1 MRYNVLV
8 RELEETLENSGGISH
23 AYIIEGAADASVAAV
38 CDFCEGKLGC
48 AVAGNPDFVVSRY
61 DTLLVDDAVALRD
74 RQSMVTA
81 EGGRQVIVASFRNA
95 TRDAQNALLKVLEE
109 PSARTHFFLVVP
121 YASLLLPT
129 VRSRAVLIRLG
140 GDADLTLAGPWR
152 KGNVG
157 KRLSLAEKL
166 AKDIRDEKKTRA
178 DGLAL
183 LDALERSLAPEVSEN
198 AAAARGVRAV
208 LAAKRRW
215 NHHGSSPKLLL
226 ESVALA
232 LP

>member
-1 MRYNVLV
+1 M
-8 RELEETLENSGGISH
+8 RELEETLSNTGGIGH
-23 AYIIEGAADASVAAV
+23 AYIVEGDLDAAVAAV
-38 CDFCEGKLGC
+38 CRFCEERLGC
-48 AVAGNPDFVVSRY
+48 PPAGNPDFTVSRF
-61 DTLLVDDAVALRD
+61 DAMLVEDAVSLRD
-74 RQSMVTA
+74 RQSVVTA
-81 EGGRQVIVASFRNA
+81 GDGRQVIVAAFRHA

-109 PSARTHFFLVVP
+109 PSERTHFFLVVP

-129 VRSRAVLIRLG
+129 VRSRAALVRFG
-140 GDADLTLAGPWR
+140 STGDDGLAAPWL
-152 KGNVG
+152 VAAAG
-157 KRLSLAEKL
+157 KRLALAEKL

-183 LDALERSLAPEVSEN
+183 LDALERGLAARAAAEP
-198 AAAARGVRAV
+198 AAARAARAV

>member
-1 MRYNVLV
+1 MPRV
-8 RELEETLENSGGISH
+8 RELEETLENSGSIGH
-23 AYIIEGAADASVAAV
+23 AYIVEGEADPAVAAI
-38 CDFCEGKLGC
+38 CSFCEGALGC
-48 AVAGNPDFVVSRY
+48 AVAGNPDFVVERF
-61 DTLLVDDAVALRD
+61 DTMGVADAVALRD

-81 EGGRQVIVASFRNA
+81 GAGRQIIVASFRNA

-121 YASLLLPT
+121 YAGLLLPT
-129 VRSRAVLIRLG
+129 VRSRAALIRRG
-140 GDADLTLAGPWR
+140 GSTDESLALPWL
-152 KGNVG
+152 KAAAG
-157 KRLSLAEKL
+157 KRIALAEKF

-183 LDALERSLAPEVSEN
+183 LDALERALAPKISADPR
-198 AAAARGVRAV
+198 AASAARTLLAV
-208 LAAKRRW
+208 KHRW

>member
-1 MRYNVLV
+1 MRALID
-8 RELEETLENSGGISH
+8 TLENSGDIGH
-23 AYIIEGAADASVAAV
+23 AYIIEGDADPAVAAV
-38 CDFCEGKLGC
+38 CAFCEGGLKC
-48 AVAGNPDFVVSRY
+48 AIAGNPDFVLERY
-61 DTLLVDDAVALRD
+61 DTLHVEDAVALRE

-81 EGGRQVIVASFRNA
+81 GDGRQIIVAAFRNA

-109 PSARTHFFLVVP
+109 PAARTHFFLVVP

-129 VRSRAVLIRLG
+129 VRSRAVLVRFG
-140 GDADLTLAGPWR
+140 GEGDSSLAGPWL
-152 KGNVG
+152 KAAVG
-157 KRLSLAEKL
+157 KRMSLAEKL
-166 AKDIRDEKKTRA
+166 AKDIRDDRKTRA

-183 LDALERSLAPEVSEN
+183 LDGLERALAPEARKN
-198 AAAARGVRAV
+198 PAAARAAKTV
-208 LAAKRRW
+208 LAVKKRW

>member
-1 MRYNVLV
+1 
-8 RELEETLENSGGISH
+8 
-23 AYIIEGAADASVAAV
+23 
-38 CDFCEGKLGC
+38 
-48 AVAGNPDFVVSRY
+48 
-61 DTLLVDDAVALRD
+61 
-74 RQSMVTA
+74 
-81 EGGRQVIVASFRNA
+81 
-95 TRDAQNALLKVLEE
+95 
-109 PSARTHFFLVVP
+109 
-121 YASLLLPT
+121 

>member
-1 MRYNVLV
+1 M
-8 RELEETLENSGGISH
+8 RELEETLENSGGIGH
-23 AYIIEGAADASVAAV
+23 AYVIEGDAEPAVAAI
-38 CDFCEGKLGC
+38 CAFCEERLGC
-48 AVAGNPDFVVSRY
+48 PPAGNPDFVVSRY

-74 RQSMVTA
+74 RQANVTA

-129 VRSRAVLIRLG
+129 VRSRVTIIRRG
-140 GDADLTLAGPWR
+140 GDGDASLAGPWLAAAA
-152 KGNVG
+152 G
-157 KRLSLAEKL
+157 KRISLAEKM
-166 AKDIRDEKKTRA
+166 AKDIREEKKTRA

-183 LDALERSLAPEVSEN
+183 LDSLERALAES
-198 AAAARGVRAV
+198 AATSADAARGVRAV